1 MIQIWSGHL
10 INGNPYLRFLFV
22 GVRCV
27 PQSKVMNL
35 KGLTVHV
42 PNRFHKQ
49 ASCSRMALST
59 QGSC

>member
-1 MIQIWSGHL
+1 MIQIWSGHP
-10 INGNPYLRFLFV
+10 INGNPYLRFLCV
-22 GVRCV
+22 GVGYV
-27 PQSKVMNL
+27 SQSKVMNL

-42 PNRFHKQ
+42 LNLFHKQ